1 MDDKKEENK
10 GLPGEEQSKKK
21 SKEDKDLNPPSEKAP
36 KESDKT
42 ETEVKVEDALSG
54 FDVKKGKEAPAEKK
68 KGKKE
73 EKAPSEDSKK
83 ASEDKTSKV
92 KKEESPKEKS
102 PKEEK
107 GDKEKSSEE
116 HHEVYE
122 FDDEDHEEHEEED
135 YDKLNKEELLEK
147 IKEDTGQDIIKI
159 SEKRIDAIKE
169 AFFHLIDQ
177 DKEQALEEFLKE
189 EGNTK
194 DDFEFTKDKDLVQ
207 QFKTYYDG
215 FKEKKKKAH
224 SDLNQLKEEN
234 LKRKEELLE
243 ELRQFVDEEE
253 DNVGIKKLK
262 EIESEWKNAEPIP
275 NNYTRE
281 LWANFNA
288 LRDRFYDKR
297 SIFFELKD
305 LDRKKNEKL
314 KKEVIERAKELLTI
328 NPVNAAVAELK
339 KLHEEYKHIGPVP
352 QEIRAQ
358 LWEEFKNISD
368 KVHERKQ
375 VVAAEFKKK
384 LDENLEKKK
393 VLITKLETFIDYSS
407 DKISEWNEK
416 SREILNI
423 QEEWKKIGPVPR
435 ELSKEI
441 SKSFWS
447 HFKGFFKSKQQ
458 FFKALDEAREKNYDL
473 KVKLCEQVEEIN
485 KSTEDLAQ
493 QSEKVKQIQREW
505 KNIGPAP
512 RKKSEDVYK
521 RFKSACD
528 AFFDNLRGNQKEREK
543 DFEANL
549 RKKNEIVEKIKTL
562 KSLREENLEEVENLI
577 KEWTD
582 LGFVPKKAIKSSKKA
597 INEAIDSI
605 IEKANDFKE
614 DSLEM
619 AKTKLR
625 ALMMKSDFKG
635 SRNIH
640 GEIDKMRRQISKL
653 QDNAVTLKNNM
664 EFFASTKNAE
674 KLKDDVQSKVDQAE
688 EQIQKLKD
696 KIKLLRQIDK

>member
-21 SKEDKDLNPPSEKAP
+21 SKEDKDLNPPSEKAT

-83 ASEDKTSKV
+83 ASEEKTSKV
-92 KKEESPKEKS
+92 KKVESPKEKS

-147 IKEDTGQDIIKI
+147 IKEVTGKDIIKI

-194 DDFEFTKDKDLVQ
+194 DDFEFTKDKELVQ

-384 LDENLEKKK
+384 LDDNLEKKK
-393 VLITKLETFIDYSS
+393 ELITKLETFIDYSS

-458 FFKALDEAREKNYDL
+458 FFKALDEAREKNHDL

-543 DFEANL
+543 DFEVNL
-549 RKKNEIVEKIKTL
+549 QKKNEIVEKIKTL
-562 KSLREENLEEVENLI
+562 KSLSEENFEEVEKLI
-577 KEWTD
+577 KEWTE

-597 INEAIDSI
+597 ISEAIDSI
-605 IEKANDFKE
+605 IEKADDFKE

-619 AKTKLR
+619 AKTKLK
-625 ALMMKSDFKG
+625 ALLMKSDFRG

-653 QDNAVTLKNNM
+653 QDNTVTLKNNM

-674 KLKDDVQSKVDQAE
+674 KLKDDVQNKIDQAE

>member
-21 SKEDKDLNPPSEKAP
+21 SKEDKDLNPPSEKAT

-83 ASEDKTSKV
+83 ASEEKTSKV

-147 IKEDTGQDIIKI
+147 IKEVTGKDIIKI

-384 LDENLEKKK
+384 LDDNLEKKK
-393 VLITKLETFIDYSS
+393 ELITKLGTFIDYSS

-458 FFKALDEAREKNYDL
+458 FFKALDEAREKNYEL

-543 DFEANL
+543 DFEVNL
-549 RKKNEIVEKIKTL
+549 QKKNEIVEKIKTL
-562 KSLREENLEEVENLI
+562 KSLSEENLEEVEKLI
-577 KEWTD
+577 KEWTE

-605 IEKANDFKE
+605 IEKADDFKE

-619 AKTKLR
+619 AKTKLK
-625 ALMMKSDFKG
+625 ALLMKSDFRG

-653 QDNAVTLKNNM
+653 QDNTVTLKNNM

-674 KLKDDVQSKVDQAE
+674 KLKDDVQNKIDQAE

>member
-10 GLPGEEQSKKK
+10 GLPREEQSKKK
-21 SKEDKDLNPPSEKAP
+21 SKEDKDLNPPSEKAT

-83 ASEDKTSKV
+83 ASEEKTSKV
-92 KKEESPKEKS
+92 KKVESPKEKS

-147 IKEDTGQDIIKI
+147 IKEVTGKDIIKI

-194 DDFEFTKDKDLVQ
+194 DDFEFTKDKELVQ

-384 LDENLEKKK
+384 LDDNLEKKK
-393 VLITKLETFIDYSS
+393 ELITKLETFIDYSS

-458 FFKALDEAREKNYDL
+458 FFKALDEAREKNHEL

-543 DFEANL
+543 DFEVNL
-549 RKKNEIVEKIKTL
+549 QKKNEVVEKIKTL
-562 KSLREENLEEVENLI
+562 KSLSEENLEEVEKLI
-577 KEWTD
+577 KEWTE

-597 INEAIDSI
+597 ISEAIDSI
-605 IEKANDFKE
+605 IEKADDFKE

-619 AKTKLR
+619 AKTKLK
-625 ALMMKSDFKG
+625 ALLMKSDFRG

-653 QDNAVTLKNNM
+653 QDNTVTLKNNM

-674 KLKDDVQSKVDQAE
+674 KLKDDVQNKIDQAE